1 MKLFSKSYLNKYEPV
16 VWEEWRDGLLEPHK
30 YKLLSVENWLK
41 PSKFGINLNGA
52 DLVYNFLWSKSY
64 IFILHFD
71 FFILL
76 SVKNI
81 IFFEYKSILYN
92 K

>member
-16 VWEEWRDGLLEPHK
+16 VCDECNDGLLEPHK
-30 YKLLSVENWLK
+30 YKLFSVDSWLI
-41 PSKFGINLNGA
+41 PSKFGINRNGA
-52 DLVYNFLWSKSY
+52 DLVYNFFWSKSY

-76 SVKNI
+76 SVKKI

-92 K
+92 I